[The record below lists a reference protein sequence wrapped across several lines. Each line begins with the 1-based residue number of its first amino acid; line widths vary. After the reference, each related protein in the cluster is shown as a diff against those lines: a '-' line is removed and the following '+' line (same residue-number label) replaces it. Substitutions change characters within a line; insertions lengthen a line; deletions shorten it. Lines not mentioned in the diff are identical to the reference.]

1 MCTIFWCD
9 INGASRYV
17 KAACGLNHTMVL
29 TSSTK
34 GCNLLAW
41 GRGSYGQL
49 GFGTGLPK
57 MPQVTPGP

>member
-1 MCTIFWCD
+1 M
-9 INGASRYV
+9 NGSYRYV

-29 TSSTK
+29 TSNTK

-57 MPQVTPGP
+57 MPQVTPSP